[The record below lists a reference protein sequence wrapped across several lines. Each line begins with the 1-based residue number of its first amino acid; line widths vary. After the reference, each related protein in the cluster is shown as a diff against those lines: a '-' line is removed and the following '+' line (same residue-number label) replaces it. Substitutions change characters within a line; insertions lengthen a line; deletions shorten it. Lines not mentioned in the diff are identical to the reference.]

1 VLFGSKAWLEN
12 TRGERPRR
20 LAVFPGMPRTRKTP
34 ERPVT
39 FSNAGKVYFP
49 SGFTKGEMIRYYLE
63 VAPFILPHLEDRPV
77 TLIRFPDGV
86 KGESFYEKN
95 APRHA
100 PEWITTHQVP
110 RRHHEGHINYI
121 LVNNA
126 ETLAWCANLGAIEL
140 HPFLHRVPKIDTP
153 THVAFDLDPGEG
165 ADIFTCTEVALI
177 LKDLFDGLGLQSF
190 PKVSGSKGIQI
201 YVPLNSAVTYDA
213 TQPFAK
219 SVAELLEKQHPKLIV
234 SAMSKALRR
243 KKVMIDWSQNS
254 QSKTTV
260 CVYAMRA
267 KRDEPFISMP
277 LTWREITRARSSR
290 DRDALDFTPDE
301 AVRRLKKLGD
311 LFAPVL
317 ELKQELPDAF
327 VQLDRK
333 APRSRSVAQQPSEG
347 EGAAKSLAR
356 YSAKRDFSRTAEPSA
371 QAPARTAKGGQL
383 RFVIQKHAASHLHYD
398 FRLEMDGTLKSW
410 AVPKGPPY
418 ELGVK
423 RAAFEVE
430 DHPIDYM
437 NFEGTI
443 PKGQYGGGTVMVWD
457 VGTYELLG
465 GSHEKGDLKLM
476 LHGKK
481 LKGEWHIF
489 RIKSDQSK
497 PMWLLAK
504 SKVPAKP
511 MTPRQDDM
519 SVLTRRSMARIA
531 ADNDAQWQSNRSAT
545 SAETDAPAAR
555 PVSRRTKHKPPPRRT
570 RRAASPKRA
579 KSRVGKS

>member
-1 VLFGSKAWLEN
+1 
-12 TRGERPRR
+12 
-20 LAVFPGMPRTRKTP
+20 MPRTSKAA

-39 FSNAGKVYFP
+39 FSNPDKVYFP

-63 VAPFILPHLEDRPV
+63 VAPYILPHLEDRPV
-77 TLIRFPDGV
+77 TLIRFPEGV

-100 PEWITTHQVP
+100 PEWITTYEVP

-121 LVNNA
+121 LINNA

-165 ADIFTCTEVALI
+165 SDILTCIEVALL
-177 LKDLFDGLGLQSF
+177 LKDVFDGLGLESF

-201 YVPLNSAVTYDA
+201 YVPLNSGATYDV

-219 SVAELLEKQHPKLIV
+219 SVAALLEKQHPKLIV
-234 SAMSKALRR
+234 SAMSKALRK

-277 LTWREITRARSSR
+277 LTWREISRARTGK
-290 DRDALDFTPDE
+290 DRDALYFMPAE
-301 AVRRLKKLGD
+301 AVRRLKKVGD

-317 ELKQELPDAF
+317 RVQQRLPEAF
-327 VQLDRK
+327 TQLDGNGI
-333 APRSRSVAQQPSEG
+333 RSSQR
-347 EGAAKSLAR
+347 AAASANRGGRLAR
-356 YSAKRDFSRTAEPSA
+356 YAEKRDFSRTAEPG
-371 QAPARTAKGGQL
+371 PKVPERRTAKKDQL

-457 VGTYELLG
+457 TGTYELLG
-465 GSHEKGDLKLM
+465 GSHVKGDLKLM

-489 RIKSDQSK
+489 RIKSDQPK

-511 MTPRQDDM
+511 MSSRQDDM

-531 ADNDAQWQSNRSAT
+531 SDNDAQWQSNRAVTAAEASTPRPAT
-545 SAETDAPAAR
+545 
-555 PVSRRTKHKPPPRRT
+555 RRTKHKPPARKTKRSAARR
-570 RRAASPKRA
+570 
-579 KSRVGKS
+579 

>member
-1 VLFGSKAWLEN
+1 
-12 TRGERPRR
+12 
-20 LAVFPGMPRTRKTP
+20 MPRTATAP
-34 ERPVT
+34 ERPVS
-39 FSNAGKVYFP
+39 FSNPAKVYFP

-63 VAPFILPHLEDRPV
+63 MAPYILPHLEDRPV
-77 TLIRFPDGV
+77 TLIRFPEGV

-95 APRHA
+95 APKHA
-100 PEWITTHQVP
+100 PDWITTFEVP

-121 LVNNA
+121 LINNA

-140 HPFLHRVPKIDTP
+140 HPFLHRVPEIDRP

-165 ADIFTCTEVALI
+165 SDIFTCIEVALI
-177 LKDLFDGLGLQSF
+177 LKEVFDGLGLQSF

-201 YVPLNSAVTYDA
+201 YVPLNTDVTYDA

-219 SVAELLEKQHPKLIV
+219 SVAELLEEQHPKLIV

-254 QSKTTV
+254 RSKTTV

-277 LTWREITRARSSR
+277 LTWREISRASTSKN
-290 DRDALDFTPDE
+290 RDALYFTPAE
-301 AVRRLKKLGD
+301 ALRRVKKVGD

-317 ELKQELPDAF
+317 TLEQTLPGAF
-327 VQLDRK
+327 LGLS
-333 APRSRSVAQQPSEG
+333 SRSANSRPGSAKRSTSDARQTT
-347 EGAAKSLAR
+347 GALAR
-356 YSAKRDFSRTAEPSA
+356 YAEKRDFTQTAEP
-371 QAPARTAKGGQL
+371 TAKTSARHSSKDGAL
-383 RFVIQKHAASHLHYD
+383 RFVIQKHAARNLHYD

-430 DHPIDYM
+430 DHPLDYM

-443 PKGQYGGGTVMVWD
+443 PQGQYGGGTVMVWD
-457 VGTYELLG
+457 TGTYELLG
-465 GSHEKGDLKLM
+465 GTHEKGDLKLM

-504 SKVPAKP
+504 SKVPAKAL
-511 MTPRQDDM
+511 TARQDDM
-519 SVLTRRSMARIA
+519 SVLTRRSMARISS
-531 ADNDAQWQSNRSAT
+531 DNDAQWQSNRAVSKEESST
-545 SAETDAPAAR
+545 PAAAT
-555 PVSRRTKHKPPPRRT
+555 RRTKHKPPARRT
-570 RRAASPKRA
+570 RKKAAMKTAAARP
-579 KSRVGKS
+579 

>member
-1 VLFGSKAWLEN
+1 
-12 TRGERPRR
+12 
-20 LAVFPGMPRTRKTP
+20 MPRTAKAA

-39 FSNAGKVYFP
+39 FSNPDKVYFP
-49 SGFTKGEMIRYYLE
+49 SGFTKGEMIRYYLD
-63 VAPFILPHLEDRPV
+63 VAPYILPHLHDRPV

-95 APRHA
+95 APKHA
-100 PEWITTHQVP
+100 PAWLTTFAVP

-121 LVNNA
+121 LINNA

-140 HPFLHRVPKIDTP
+140 HPFLHRVPESDTP

-165 ADIFTCTEVALI
+165 ADIFTCIDVALI
-177 LKDLFDGLGLQSF
+177 LKEVFDGLGLQAF

-201 YVPLNSAVTYDA
+201 YVPLNTAVSYEATSA
-213 TQPFAK
+213 FAK
-219 SVAELLEKQHPKLIV
+219 SVAELLERQHPKLIV

-254 QSKTTV
+254 PSKTTV
-260 CVYAMRA
+260 CVYAMRG

-277 LTWREITRARSSR
+277 LTWREITKARKSKDRA
-290 DRDALDFTPDE
+290 ALDFTPAE
-301 AVRRLKKLGD
+301 ALKRLRKVGD

-317 ELKQELPDAF
+317 TLKQRLPEAF
-327 VQLDRK
+327 QQL
-333 APRSRSVAQQPSEG
+333 APSSSARAALSR
-347 EGAAKSLAR
+347 
-356 YSAKRDFSRTAEPSA
+356 YNAKRDFTRTAEPSGKSD
-371 QAPARTAKGGQL
+371 RAKSDAAGPRR

-430 DHPIDYM
+430 DHPLDYM
-437 NFEGTI
+437 HFEGTI

-465 GSHEKGDLKLM
+465 GSLAKGDLKLR
-476 LHGKK
+476 LQGKK
-481 LKGEWHIF
+481 LKGEWHLF
-489 RIKSDQSK
+489 RIRSDEAK

-504 SKVPAKP
+504 SGTPA
-511 MTPRQDDM
+511 REISARRDDM
-519 SVLTRRSMARIA
+519 SALTRRSMARIA
-531 ADNDAQWQSNRSAT
+531 SDNDAQWNSNR
-545 SAETDAPAAR
+545 AESTDEPDTPAR
-555 PVSRRTKHKPPPRRT
+555 PPRRLKRT
-570 RRAASPKRA
+570 PPARGPKRGASSKRRRRAHA
-579 KSRVGKS
+579 